1 LGAGWPDPIYPASAS
16 FCYTLGGTVTGTGG
30 HGWGAGTAVDSSG
43 FVQSLTAVDPSG
55 TTYQFPGG
63 FGVRACQNCLFGWGL
78 LAQTIT
84 DRNGNQISLKNSQVN
99 ASTVVYGPNAYVDT
113 MGRQLLSWTGIGNNG
128 DTIGIAGLGSIILH
142 WGTATAT
149 FPESGYAA
157 PPASGGTCT
166 MTPGGTPPRQI
177 PFLTEIDLPNGT
189 KYTFT
194 PDSTYGRIGRI
205 NFPGGGYVR
214 YVWGLNPSSA
224 VSLVTTPPGAPSND
238 FCDIVVDT
246 PAITDR
252 YVSYDGTT
260 EVLHQQFHYAPTQ
273 WTAAVTGY
281 YNYWWTSKSTTV
293 TTTDMLTGLSTVVQ
307 YTYAPKDADMGSN
320 DIGRWGPLLA
330 VPVEQAVLYQD
341 GVGHTLKT
349 VNKTWLDPFAM
360 IGEQT
365 ILDNGKGT
373 TRLYC
378 YSSQEQVTDIYEYGF
393 QSEGAYP
400 GDPSCVSSNG
410 LATSA
415 LGPLRRHTATV
426 YHNFPGATPTT
437 HIVNAPDSVI
447 VYDGSGN
454 QSKQTTFTYDANS
467 VQSSGAA
474 TGLVTPPGLRGNV
487 STVSRW
493 LNTGGSSP
501 TTSYLYFDTGQVLS
515 TTDACGNATCSDMTG
530 SSHTTTYSYADVY
543 SSCSGAA
550 PPSGATNAYLTKIT
564 DMLGHTQN
572 FCYGYDDGQLRGST
586 DQNSQTTTYKY
597 NDSLARLT
605 ETDFPD
611 GGKTT
616 IAYNDAPFNASTP
629 SPSVT
634 TTRAMNSTTNVTSL
648 VAFDGLGHTVR
659 SVLTSDPDCASGDRT
674 DTTYDGLG
682 RVFSVSNPY
691 CIAGEATSGLTTFT
705 YDALGR
711 TTQVTHPDNSTVL
724 TTYSGRATQV
734 QDEGNGTQRVT
745 RISQTD
751 GLGHLSSLCEV
762 ASGPFVV
769 PPGNSTASLIGSAG
783 SPVACGQDIAGT
795 GFLTT
800 HQYDTLSNLLQVNQ
814 TGIAPR
820 TFTYDS
826 LSRLL
831 TASNPESGAISYTY
845 DANGNLST
853 KTGPKQNQ
861 TGTATVTTTYQYDA
875 LNRLIQKSYSDG
887 TTAVGY
893 GYDTAQPNFGCGTS
907 VNGVGRL
914 TASSVPGWSF
924 CLLYDVMG
932 RITDKDLRTPQNQ
945 LHYLDATYDLLGN
958 PTYESSGYAFS
969 GVYYTYNTAARLTS
983 ATSGYSD
990 SQNPANVFSA
1000 AHYNAFGALTS
1011 DTLGDNETETYT
1023 YVPNLTR
1030 LQSYTATLNTTTL
1043 YNFNIGT
1050 FAPNGDIL
1058 SASDTANGNWTYSY
1072 DQFNRLTGSN
1082 KNSGQSVFSY
1092 AYDRF
1097 GNRWQQN
1104 GSNSFIATFTGNNP
1118 GNPQNNNRMDG
1129 YSYDAAGNMTS
1140 DGNNVYTYDAENR
1153 ITQVNLPG
1161 TGGALVATYVYDADG
1176 RRVQKTSTVGNGSDP
1191 AGTWIYFY
1199 DLAGR
1204 LVQKFTSPGN
1214 IFHQGNI
1221 YAGGRHLAT
1230 VGGGTIF
1237 SHSDWLGTE
1246 RARTGFINSTW
1257 NTCETIASLPF
1268 GDGQTTTPMPG
1279 FGFPYGCNP
1288 ASPLHFTGKERDAE
1302 SGLDNFG
1309 ARFDSSSLGRFM
1321 SPDWSDDPDPVPY
1334 ANLGNPQT
1342 LNLYAYTGNNPIN
1355 LTDDDG
1361 HDDVP
1366 LPAGNCGFWCRLKFI
1381 FFGDPHT
1388 TRPAPDSHD
1397 PIGPVIANTAGGLVN
1412 MADRAACALSSSCT
1426 SARQEPYYA
1435 PNTPEQAKAMRQG
1448 DLALLFIPGLDVD
1461 AIAADLARGVKPI
1474 AEGKELQAIIDQLY
1488 RAADT
1493 VPGGTAGAVRAERTG
1508 ISVGGKIHGIKAAQ
1522 RARQLAK
1529 LIARGKFSGND
1540 LALAKAIVQDLMN
1553 SLTGK

>member
-1 LGAGWPDPIYPASAS
+1 
-16 FCYTLGGTVTGTGG
+16 
-30 HGWGAGTAVDSSG
+30 
-43 FVQSLTAVDPSG
+43 
-55 TTYQFPGG
+55 
-63 FGVRACQNCLFGWGL
+63 
-78 LAQTIT
+78 
-84 DRNGNQISLKNSQVN
+84 
-99 ASTVVYGPNAYVDT
+99 
-113 MGRQLLSWTGIGNNG
+113 M
-128 DTIGIAGLGSIILH
+128 
-142 WGTATAT
+142 ATAT

-224 VSLVTTPPGAPSND
+224 VSFVTTPPGAPSND

-281 YNYWWTSKSTTV
+281 YNCWWTSKSTTV

-467 VQSSGAA
+467 VQSSGAS
-474 TGLVTPPGLRGNV
+474 TGLVTPPCLRGNV

-515 TTDACGNATCSDMTG
+515 TTDACGNATCSNMTG

-800 HQYDTLSNLLQVNQ
+800 HQYDALSNLLQVNQ

-861 TGTATVTTTYQYDA
+861 TGTATVTTTYHYDA
-875 LNRLIQKSYSDG
+875 LNRLTQKSYSDG
-887 TTAVGY
+887 TTPAAGFS
-893 GYDTAQPNFGCGTS
+893 YDVPNSNWGCGSTT
-907 VNGVGRL
+907 NGIGRL
-914 TASSVPGWSF
+914 TSTTPWPH
-924 CLLYDVMG
+924 CYQYDSMG
-932 RITDKDLRTPQNQ
+932 RMTYKDMRTPPNQ
-945 LHYLDATYDLLGN
+945 LPRMFYAYDLLGN
-958 PTYESSGYAFS
+958 LTSETAGYNT
-969 GVYYTYNTAARLTS
+969 VYYGYNTAARLTS
-983 ATSGYSD
+983 VTSSYSD
-990 SQNPANVFSA
+990 SQDPAHVFSLA
-1000 AHYNAFGALTS
+1000 GNGSDTHYNALGRLTS
-1011 DTLGDNETETYT
+1011 NTLGDNEVETYA
-1023 YVPNLTR
+1023 YDRRGR
-1030 LQSYTATLNTTTL
+1030 LQSCAAALNNTTL
-1043 YNFNIGT
+1043 YNFNIAS
-1050 FAPNGDIL
+1050 FAPNSDIL
-1058 SASDTANGNWTYSY
+1058 SANDSANGNWTYSY
-1072 DQFNRLTGSN
+1072 DAFNRLVGSN

-1092 AYDRF
+1092 VYDRF
-1097 GNRWQQN
+1097 GNRCQQN
-1104 GSNSFIATFTGNNP
+1104 GPNSFIATFTGNNP
-1118 GNPQNNNRMDG
+1118 GNPQNNNRMDSVNG
-1129 YSYDAAGNMTS
+1129 SFVYDAAGNMTN

-1161 TGGALVATYVYDADG
+1161 TGGALVATYVYDPDG
-1176 RRVQKTSTVGNGSDP
+1176 RRVQKMSNTGNSSDP
-1191 AGTWIYFY
+1191 AGTNVLLY
-1199 DLAGR
+1199 DQSGR
-1204 LVQKFTSPGN
+1204 LVQKMDSSGGVFV
-1214 IFHQGNI
+1214 QGNI
-1221 YAGGRHLAT
+1221 YAGGRHLAR
-1230 VGGGTIF
+1230 VGGWTTF
-1237 SHSDWLGTE
+1237 NHSDWLGTE
-1246 RARTGFINSTW
+1246 RLRTSL
-1257 NTCETIASLPF
+1257 NTNPYSYEYCSSLPF
-1268 GDGQTTTPMPG
+1268 GDGLSCTGTDVS
-1279 FGFPYGCNP
+1279 
-1288 ASPLHFTGKERDAE
+1288 AIHFTGKERDAAT
-1302 SGLDNFG
+1302 GLDNFG

-1321 SPDWSDDPDPVPY
+1321 SPDP
-1334 ANLGNPQT
+1334 AN
-1342 LNLYAYTGNNPIN
+1342 
-1355 LTDDDG
+1355 
-1361 HDDVP
+1361 
-1366 LPAGNCGFWCRLKFI
+1366 
-1381 FFGDPHT
+1381 
-1388 TRPAPDSHD
+1388 
-1397 PIGPVIANTAGGLVN
+1397 IG
-1412 MADRAACALSSSCT
+1412 
-1426 SARQEPYYA
+1426 
-1435 PNTPEQAKAMRQG
+1435 G
-1448 DLALLFIPGLDVD
+1448 DLDESRDP
-1461 AIAADLARGVKPI
+1461 
-1474 AEGKELQAIIDQLY
+1474 Q
-1488 RAADT
+1488 
-1493 VPGGTAGAVRAERTG
+1493 
-1508 ISVGGKIHGIKAAQ
+1508 SW
-1522 RARQLAK
+1522 
-1529 LIARGKFSGND
+1529 
-1540 LALAKAIVQDLMN
+1540 
-1553 SLTGK
+1553 